1 MENMENNNVAPSAG
15 PGPVKKG
22 YLLAILAGAVV
33 VLIVAFLW
41 LQRTQAPT
49 TPTPSLPSQTPPTAP
64 PPVVKEDTTSAI
76 NSELNALNVDDLD
89 KEFQAVDADINSL

>member
-1 MENMENNNVAPSAG
+1 MENTENNITPSAG

-41 LQRTQAPT
+41 LQKTQAPT
-49 TPTPSLPSQTPPTAP
+49 TPAPSLPSQTPPTAP
-64 PPVVKEDTTSAI
+64 PSTAKTDTTSAI
-76 NSELNALNVDDLD
+76 NSDLQALDVNDLD
-89 KEFQAVDADINSL
+89 KEFKAVDADISNL